1 MVFVF
6 VFVSVCLF
14 AFCLLFVCFL
24 FVLCFPAPEK
34 CYSKVSIYFPSIN
47 WVRRNHLQHR
57 KGNFK
62 SAKMS
67 IWKISD
73 LYPLRTR
80 TQYQASEPCY
90 TKYSAQK
97 PAICQKKWAWFY
109 LLLPLR
115 SLRMLQAQW
124 ICLRRP
130 CLPKPLPSCPSFFWL
145 RELVKPT
152 SCLKRKVVLLNESAD
167 VAAFFDFQDLKS
179 RRIDRFQSP
188 MITPAFVGT
197 GASSS

>member
-14 AFCLLFVCFL
+14 AFCLFYVSLHQKNVTLKFQYIFQ
-24 FVLCFPAPEK
+24 VLTGSEEII
-34 CYSKVSIYFPSIN
+34 YNTVRETLKVP
-47 WVRRNHLQHR
+47 
-57 KGNFK
+57 
-62 SAKMS
+62 

-97 PAICQKKWAWFY
+97 PAICQTTRAWFY

-152 SCLKRKVVLLNESAD
+152 SCLKRKVVVLDESAD

-188 MITPAFVGT
+188 MITSAFVGT